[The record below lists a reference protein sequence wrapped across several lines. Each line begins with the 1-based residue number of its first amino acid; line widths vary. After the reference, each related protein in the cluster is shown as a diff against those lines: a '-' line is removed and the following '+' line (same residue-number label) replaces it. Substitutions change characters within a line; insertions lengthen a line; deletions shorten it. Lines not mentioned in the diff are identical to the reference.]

1 MGENR
6 ANPPR
11 DGGGAVNTWPGWRC
25 VRLLGESGFDRV
37 YEIERTEDGQRQRA
51 ALKVITVPQSREDL
65 RSAYSRGLD
74 DQGVISYFREAV
86 QYILR
91 EVTLMAQLKGHSN
104 LVSYEDFMVCER
116 EGEIG
121 WDILIRMELLTPLQ
135 DYVRTHRL
143 GEAEVISLGRDLC
156 RALELCQNRRI
167 IHRNVRPENIF
178 VNEQGAFQLGD
189 FDIAQAVE
197 RVMPGPAKG
206 GDDAYAAPEVCRGES
221 CGQTADLYSL
231 GMVLYVY
238 LNENCLPFLPHDAA
252 TEQEREEARRR
263 RLAGEAVPPPRH
275 GSQMLQCAV
284 LKALAFDPQE
294 RYQSAEAFREAL
306 EACAQQAAEPDP
318 EPVPEPKPEEERAA
332 GKRKIPRWL
341 VGLAA
346 VLVVGLVVAAFPRGG
361 DGAADEEP
369 PEETETDLST
379 GEDADSTAEPE
390 GITAD
395 PFETWPELGENA
407 VLRSFVTDT
416 LEDGLTVTGYE
427 MDADGEQATIY
438 FADAVDGTAAKTV
451 EVAYVDERISQIS
464 EYDAAENLTKKTVYG
479 DSGGIAWIQEY
490 DESGREI
497 KFTRY
502 SIDGAIN
509 EAHTHEYD
517 GSGNEIKWT
526 VYNGDGTIDYWY
538 TYEYD
543 ASGNMTKETIYNG
556 DGTLRRWFTYEYDGS
571 GNIAKETIYNS
582 DGSLWRWDI
591 YEYDESGNKIKDTVY
606 DNDGTIVAVYE
617 F

>member
-11 DGGGAVNTWPGWRC
+11 DGGGAVNTWPGWHC

-37 YEIERTEDGQRQRA
+37 YEIERTEDGHRQRA
-51 ALKVITVPQSREDL
+51 ALKVITVPQSQEDL

-135 DYVRTHRL
+135 DYVRTDRL
-143 GEAEVISLGRDLC
+143 GEAEVIALGRDLC
-156 RALELCQNRRI
+156 RALELCQSRRI

-178 VNEQGAFQLGD
+178 VNGQGAFQLGD

-231 GMVLYVY
+231 GMVLYDY
-238 LNENCLPFLPHDAA
+238 LNENCLPFLPPGAA
-252 TEQEREEARRR
+252 TERDREEARRR

-306 EACAQQAAEPDP
+306 EACAQQAAEPEP

-332 GKRKIPRWL
+332 AKRKLPRWL
-341 VGLAA
+341 IGLAA
-346 VLVVGLVVAAFPRGG
+346 VLVVGLVIAAFPRGG
-361 DGAADEEP
+361 DSAAGEEP
-369 PEETETDLST
+369 PEETETETDLST
-379 GEDADSTAEPE
+379 GEDADGTAGPE
-390 GITAD
+390 ETTAD

-416 LEDGLTVTGYE
+416 LEEGLTVTGYE
-427 MDADGEQATIY
+427 TDADGEQTTIH
-438 FADAVDGTAAKTV
+438 FADAVDGTAVKTAV
-451 EVAYVDERISQIS
+451 IDYVDESIFDIS
-464 EYDAAENLTKKTVYG
+464 EYDA
-479 DSGGIAWIQEY
+479 
-490 DESGREI
+490 
-497 KFTRY
+497 
-502 SIDGAIN
+502 
-509 EAHTHEYD
+509 
-517 GSGNEIKWT
+517 SGNEIKWT
-526 VYNGDGTIDYWY
+526 VYNADGTINYTYEYDASGNRTKETWYNNDGTIDYWY

-543 ASGNMTKETIYNG
+543 ASGNLTKKTRYDG
-556 DGTLRRWFTYEYDGS
+556 DGTIDWWYTYEYDAF
-571 GNIAKETIYNS
+571 GNRTKETSY
-582 DGSLWRWDI
+582 DG
-591 YEYDESGNKIKDTVY
+591 
-606 DNDGTIVAVYE
+606 DGTVDYVLEY
-617 F
+617 